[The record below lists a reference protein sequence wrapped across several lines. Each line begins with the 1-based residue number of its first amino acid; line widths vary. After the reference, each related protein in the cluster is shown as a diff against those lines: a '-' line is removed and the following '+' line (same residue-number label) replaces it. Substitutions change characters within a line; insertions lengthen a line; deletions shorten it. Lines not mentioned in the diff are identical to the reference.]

1 MRRAHTHTHNASNLS
16 SQTSARCLPPLFFFS
31 FSRFCVFFLSRI
43 FEEEMQS
50 THSQKKKNLGI
61 DLNALVKCQRPQFN
75 EDTHF
80 YHFTMEG
87 NWCLFVWTAVFVQ
100 IIQFELR
107 IEERICWCNSH
118 VMFTSFGWSIYK
130 SCPFSEFALF
140 QWDETQRSHQRCL
153 NCHTAYRKYMKCIS
167 QLHSIG
173 EYPFCIRIKMPIF
186 IWSFGLCHNSESISM
201 ILLTVF
207 HSRR

>member
-1 MRRAHTHTHNASNLS
+1 MKVYSDLWLVRPFAMFVFVYETSTHTHAQRVEFVIANFGKMPS
-16 SQTSARCLPPLFFFS
+16 SCFFLFFS

-50 THSQKKKNLGI
+50 THSQKEKNLGI
-61 DLNALVKCQRPQFN
+61 DLNALVECQRPQFN

-118 VMFTSFGWSIYK
+118 VMFTSFGWSVYK

-140 QWDETQRSHQRCL
+140 RGDETQRSH
-153 NCHTAYRKYMKCIS
+153 
-167 QLHSIG
+167 
-173 EYPFCIRIKMPIF
+173 
-186 IWSFGLCHNSESISM
+186 
-201 ILLTVF
+201 
-207 HSRR
+207 